1 MYKYKNA
8 KKSQK
13 SYKNIG
19 CTKFIPN
26 LSAMIKNVNG
36 SPENNFCLCGDLI
49 SNMICFK
56 ISRFY

>member
-19 CTKFIPN
+19 CTKFITN
-26 LSAMIKNVNG
+26 LSAMIKKIVNG
-36 SPENNFCLCGDLI
+36 SPENNFCLCGDI
-49 SNMICFK
+49 G
-56 ISRFY
+56 

>member
-19 CTKFIPN
+19 CTKFIAN
-26 LSAMIKNVNG
+26 LSAMIKKMSIEVQRT
-36 SPENNFCLCGDLI
+36 I
-49 SNMICFK
+49 SVFVK
-56 ISRFY
+56 T